1 MGGPAA
7 PLLRH
12 GIAGVGYAFIAWLL
26 YATWTGEYGEGP
38 LLTEPNADLADL
50 YARHRVMGGGAA
62 GGRTRAPLD
71 PEGWVN
77 PQLPATPLGRTVL
90 LLIVLA
96 AIEPVRRWMKEADA
110 REAKERA
117 IASAMANNRSR
128 RGSVSSSRGVSRVN
142 SLSRFSGISGVASDD
157 SPGKWSNASSVESPS
172 KASLGSAYS
181 AFDADDDDGEFSSF
195 TFVWAIKMTACFV

>member
-1 MGGPAA
+1 M
-7 PLLRH
+7 
-12 GIAGVGYAFIAWLL
+12 
-26 YATWTGEYGEGP
+26 
-38 LLTEPNADLADL
+38 
-50 YARHRVMGGGAA
+50 
-62 GGRTRAPLD
+62 
-71 PEGWVN
+71 N

-128 RGSVSSSRGVSRVN
+128 RGSVSSSRGPSRVN
-142 SLSRFSGISGVASDD
+142 SLSRFSGMSGVASDD

-172 KASLGSAYS
+172 TASLGSAYS
-181 AFDADDDDGEFSSF
+181 AFDADDDDGEFPF
-195 TFVWAIKMTACFV
+195 LQYFRMGN

>member
-128 RGSVSSSRGVSRVN
+128 RGSVSSSRGPSRVN

-172 KASLGSAYS
+172 KASLGSALRR
-181 AFDADDDDGEFSSF
+181 GRRRR
-195 TFVWAIKMTACFV
+195 